1 MSERQ
6 THGGKSDR
14 IPGASTKESLS
25 NYEAGYAL
33 IEANRRK
40 AEAERLRA
48 EGKDFTAHAVETG
61 WLPE

>member
-1 MSERQ
+1 MSERK
-6 THGGKSDR
+6 TDGGKGDR
-14 IPGASTKESLS
+14 IPGA
-25 NYEAGYAL
+25 NQAAFEAGYAL